1 MQHASLKKIHH
12 QSLRFELLVYAM
24 NAALRDLL
32 FISSI
37 VTPGDAMHLLKRVIS
52 QIVSARLKP
61 NMKDDYDI

>member
-1 MQHASLKKIHH
+1 
-12 QSLRFELLVYAM
+12 M

-61 NMKDDYDI
+61 NMKDDHDI